1 MTHLPRLAAAAAA
14 ALLALAP
21 LAAADEKQAEFK
33 ADGANPRL
41 LSTRFGAYGYAPRQ
55 TIFLEATGYRF
66 RLPPVN
72 NGAPQTGVYSYF
84 ALMGD
89 CEVVVTYELVNVP
102 APAKGYG
109 SGVGLALDAGEDVG
123 RASIQRLQKPGEEGG
138 YALQTNMGK
147 GDAAKE
153 EYRSLPAKARRGK
166 LGLRRVG
173 KELVFLTADTPDG
186 DLQEVDRLPFTDH
199 TIRAVRFFA
208 DTGGSPSSVEVRV
221 KDVAIR
227 AGQITGGMPQKVQA
241 TSGWWWLCLLIPP
254 AGGLLYWYWH
264 ARRHRPEERKAKAAP
279 GRKVRPRKP

>member
-1 MTHLPRLAAAAAA
+1 MTHVPRLAAAATA

-21 LAAADEKQAEFK
+21 LAAADDMKAEFK
-33 ADGANPRL
+33 ADGTNTRL
-41 LSTRFGAYGYAPRQ
+41 LSTHFGSYGYAPRQ

-72 NGAPQTGVYSYF
+72 NGAAQTGVYSYF
-84 ALMGD
+84 GLSGD

-102 APAKGYG
+102 APPKGYG
-109 SGVGLALDAGEDVG
+109 SGVGLALDAGDDVG
-123 RASIQRLQKPGEEGG
+123 RASIQRLQKPGGEGG

-166 LGLRRVG
+166 MGLRRVG
-173 KELVFLTADTPDG
+173 KELVFLTAETPDG

-208 DTGGSPSSVEVRV
+208 DPGGSPSSVEVRV
-221 KDVAIR
+221 KDVTVR
-227 AGQITGGMPQKVQA
+227 AGQITGGIPQKAQVTA
-241 TSGWWWLCLLIPP
+241 GWWWLCLLLPP
-254 AGGLLYWYWH
+254 AGGLLYWFWH
-264 ARRHRPEERKAKAAP
+264 ARRHKPEEGRPRAAPRRKARPK
-279 GRKVRPRKP
+279 KV